1 MPSSSPESVPTTM
14 ARGTAAGL
22 VGVVAMTAFQRL
34 VEMPLTG
41 REESYAP
48 ASLVEKVLPIAPR
61 RGRDRRRLNYAAHFA
76 VGLTWGVGHAL
87 IAKRASL
94 RGQRAVA
101 TVFGVIYA
109 GDVIG
114 NTALGLDKPWRWSLQ
129 DLGID
134 VGDKLL
140 LAEVTGL
147 VFDRL
152 RGDTD

>member
-1 MPSSSPESVPTTM
+1 M
-14 ARGTAAGL
+14 
-22 VGVVAMTAFQRL
+22 
-34 VEMPLTG
+34 
-41 REESYAP
+41 
-48 ASLVEKVLPIAPR
+48 
-61 RGRDRRRLNYAAHFA
+61 
-76 VGLTWGVGHAL
+76 
-87 IAKRASL
+87 
-94 RGQRAVA
+94 
-101 TVFGVIYA
+101 FGVIYA